1 MIKHDFRPPAFF
13 MACETI
19 RIRVIFCVNN
29 ILMDILMAILAVDPN
44 FPEAPFFLLFMTF
57 IAWNC
62 QVRPFQLECT
72 FIVLLHCIGKKLES
86 IYIVT
91 L

>member
-1 MIKHDFRPPAFF
+1 
-13 MACETI
+13 
-19 RIRVIFCVNN
+19 
-29 ILMDILMAILAVDPN
+29 MDILMAILAVDPD
-44 FPEAPFFLLFMTF
+44 FPETPLFLLFMTF
-57 IAWNC
+57 ITWNC
-62 QVRPFQLECT
+62 QVRPFKRKCT